1 MANVD
6 DVVDIVVDNVVV
18 NDSNVVE
25 VAFNGHKGELVV
37 VVVGVVA
44 VVFFV
49 DVDVNDDN
57 DGDDVAI
64 KFNAARVCAAFGLFA
79 AAESL
84 ATFSRNFTI
93 FDILILLVS
102 VMPVMKT
109 NTIVKMTPKN
119 YVKITLNILWQY
131 ICKDFKAIDILNN
144 AAFPSSIN
152 VAFALNCTKLTHDY
166 NVNIDNEKGKPITK
180 Y

>member
-1 MANVD
+1 MELFKKLSWFSLMANVD

-64 KFNAARVCAAFGLFA
+64 KFNVVEFVDVSLF
-79 AAESL
+79 
-84 ATFSRNFTI
+84 
-93 FDILILLVS
+93 V
-102 VMPVMKT
+102 
-109 NTIVKMTPKN
+109 
-119 YVKITLNILWQY
+119 
-131 ICKDFKAIDILNN
+131 
-144 AAFPSSIN
+144 
-152 VAFALNCTKLTHDY
+152 
-166 NVNIDNEKGKPITK
+166 
-180 Y
+180 